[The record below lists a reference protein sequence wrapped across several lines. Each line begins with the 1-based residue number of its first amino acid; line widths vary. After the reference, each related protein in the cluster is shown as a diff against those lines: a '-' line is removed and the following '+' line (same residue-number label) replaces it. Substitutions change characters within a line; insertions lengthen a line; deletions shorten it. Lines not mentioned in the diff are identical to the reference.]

1 MIMSEWH
8 HGPRS
13 PSEGG
18 GYIPVATRQMVFD
31 RDGDDCAYCGQAD
44 ADTLD
49 HVFPWAQGGSSNA
62 ENLVVAC
69 RTCNSIAGLRVFS
82 EVAKRRAYVVMRRE
96 ELGIARLAMMDSL
109 ARSIREIET
118 IPTGVDEKARTVT
131 AGDPSVTATLR
142 RLMDTLAESA

>member
-18 GYIPVATRQMVFD
+18 GYIPAAARQMVFD
-31 RDGDDCAYCGQAD
+31 RDGSDCAYCGQAD

-49 HVFPWAQGGSSNA
+49 HVFPHAQGGSSDA

-69 RTCNSIAGLRVFS
+69 RTCNSIAGMRVFS
-82 EVAKRRAYVVMRRE
+82 EVTKRRAYVVMRRE

-109 ARSIREIET
+109 ARSIRDIEA
-118 IPTGVDEKARTVT
+118 IPTGVDEKARAVT
-131 AGDPSVTATLR
+131 AGDPSITTTLQ
-142 RLMDTLAESA
+142 RLMDTLAET